1 MYKILI
7 KQEPKVCKKPK
18 NPIIGYYESNFNGWA
33 FYKECGKTIQSEDL
47 SIIVEKFEQLLYTY
61 PAKDLK
67 LINDIDFMV
76 SINGD
81 DESCCGCADD
91 IQPIEVTPS
100 SKPLPKKPS
109 AVIVK
114 VLN

>member
-7 KQEPKVCKKPK
+7 KQEPKCCKKPN
-18 NPIIGYYESNFNGWA
+18 NPIMGYYETNFNGWS
-33 FYKECGKTIQSEDL
+33 FYKECGKVIQSEDL
-47 SIIVEKFEQLLYTY
+47 NIIVEKFEQLLYTY

-76 SINGD
+76 SIND
-81 DESCCGCADD
+81 QYDEESGNITND
-91 IQPIEVTPS
+91 PISVTPS
-100 SKPLPKKPS
+100 SKPLPKHPS
-109 AVIVK
+109 AVVVK